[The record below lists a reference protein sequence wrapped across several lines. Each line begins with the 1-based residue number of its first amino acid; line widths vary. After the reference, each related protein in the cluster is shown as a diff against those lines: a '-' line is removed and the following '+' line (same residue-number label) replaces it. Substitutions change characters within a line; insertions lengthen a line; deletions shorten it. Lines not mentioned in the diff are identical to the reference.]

1 MRNPDPKRR
10 KVVVLGMMTKMP
22 VAGVVW
28 QTMHYV
34 LGLERLG
41 CEAYYVETHARTPS
55 MLMRRE
61 DDESSLLA
69 ANFIARTLR
78 RFDLSDRWAL
88 RALHDDGRCY
98 GMSERELERLI
109 GSAELL
115 INLHGGTEPLSDLAA
130 TGRLVYV
137 ETDPVQLQL
146 ELHAN
151 RKETVEFLEPHC
163 AFFTF
168 GENIGNADCP
178 LPTPAQFDFHPT
190 RQPVVLDLWADVSA
204 GPGRAFTS
212 IGNWRQSW
220 RDVRFRGETYT
231 WSKHHEFLKFIDLP
245 ERSGDAFEL
254 ALSSFD
260 EPDRQL
266 LERKGW
272 RVRNALE
279 FSEDLDAYRG
289 YIAASRGEFT
299 VAKDQNVRLR
309 TGWFSDRA
317 ATYLAAGRPV
327 ITQDTGFGNTLPTGA
342 GLFAFADMDAA
353 LGALEEI
360 DGDYPRHCAAAEEIA
375 HEWFAHDAVLGRLL
389 ADVDAEWSRSR
400 GGGEHDA
407 NPQPFPDEMLLT
419 TVSRRPT
426 RLPRSTVETAMKKPV
441 PVGVERALA
450 DGGGAS
456 IVVVTYGG
464 LAFTRLCL
472 ESVLAN
478 TRDIA
483 YELIVVDN
491 GSGDD
496 TPEYLAAVTERN
508 SRVRVVLN
516 GGNLGFSAAVNEGL
530 ALARADHLVLLNNDT
545 LVPPGWLAGL
555 LAHLEDESVG
565 LVGPV
570 TNRIGNEAE
579 IQADYRTWG
588 EFLSFC
594 RRRAIE
600 RRGEEIDI
608 QVAAMFCLG
617 MRRDVWERLGPLD
630 ERFEIGLLEDDDY
643 SERARRAGYHV
654 RCADDVFVHH
664 FSEASFGKLI
674 PTGEY
679 TEILQ
684 ENKRRFAE
692 KWGAAWRPYARR
704 QSTSYRTLTH
714 RIRDLVAQRLPPDSS
729 VLVVS
734 RGDEEL
740 LRFDGREGLHF
751 PQAENGVYAGHYPGD
766 SGEAIA
772 HLEEVRRHQ
781 SPRFLLFPETG
792 LWWLDHYGGLR
803 KHLEKR
809 YRRVA
814 FEEGT
819 AVIYSLRESA
829 NGTEAAR

>member
-1 MRNPDPKRR
+1 MHPAAAKRR

-61 DDESSLLA
+61 DDESSLIA

-78 RFDLSDRWAL
+78 RFDLGDRWAF

-98 GMSERELERLI
+98 GMSERELERLV

-115 INLHGGTEPLSDLAA
+115 VNLHGGTEPLPELAA

-151 RKETVEFLEPHC
+151 RKETIEFLEPHC

-168 GENIGNADCP
+168 GENIGKPDCG
-178 LPTPAQFDFHPT
+178 LPAPKQFDFHPT
-190 RQPVVLDLWADVSA
+190 RQPVVLDLWADLSA
-204 GPGRAFTS
+204 GAGRAFTS
-212 IGNWRQSW
+212 IGNWKQNW
-220 RDVRFRGETYT
+220 RDVRFQGETYT

-245 ERSGDAFEL
+245 ERSGREFEL

-260 EPDRQL
+260 EGDRRL

-272 RVRNALE
+272 RVREALE

-299 VAKDQNVRLR
+299 AAKDQNVRLR

-327 ITQDTGFGNTLPTGA
+327 ITQETGFSNVLPTGA
-342 GLFAFADMDAA
+342 GLLPFADMDDA
-353 LGALEEI
+353 LRALEDVE
-360 DGDYPRHCAAAEEIA
+360 DDYPRHCAAAEEIA
-375 HEWFAHDAVLGRLL
+375 HECFAHDGVLGRLL
-389 ADVDAEWSRSR
+389 ADVGVERSRSR
-400 GGGEHDA
+400 RRGEDDA
-407 NPQPFPDEMLLT
+407 ELDPFPDEMPVT

-426 RLPRSTVETAMKKPV
+426 RLPRSTVETAMKRPV
-441 PVGVERALA
+441 PPGIEAAPL

-456 IVVVTYGG
+456 IVVVTYEN
-464 LAFTRLCL
+464 LVFTRLCL

-496 TPEYLAAVTERN
+496 TPGYLATLAERN
-508 SRVRVVLN
+508 PHLRVILN
-516 GGNLGFSAAVNEGL
+516 GGNLGFSPAANEGL
-530 ALARADHLVLLNNDT
+530 ALARGDHLVLLNNDT
-545 LVPPGWLAGL
+545 LVPPGWLPRL
-555 LAHLEDESVG
+555 LAHLEDEAVG

-579 IQADYRTWG
+579 VHAEYRTWA

-594 RRRAIE
+594 GQRAIE
-600 RRGEEIDI
+600 RGGEEIDI

-630 ERFEIGLLEDDDY
+630 ERYEIGLLEDDDY
-643 SERARRAGYHV
+643 SERARRAGYRI

-664 FSEASFGKLI
+664 FSEASFGKLV

-679 TEILQ
+679 AEILQ
-684 ENKRRFAE
+684 DNKRRYAE
-692 KWGAAWRPYARR
+692 KWGSPWRPYARR
-704 QSTSYRTLTH
+704 QSTSYRVLTQ
-714 RIRDLVAQRLPPDSS
+714 RIRDLVAQRLPPQSR

-734 RGDEEL
+734 RGDDEL
-740 LRFDGREGLHF
+740 LRFEGREGLHF

-766 SGEAIA
+766 SREAIA
-772 HLEEVRRHQ
+772 HLEEVRREQ
-781 SPRFLLFPETG
+781 GARFLLFPETG

-803 KHLEKR
+803 GHLESC

-819 AVIYSLRESA
+819 AVIYSLREPSSQ
-829 NGTEAAR
+829 TERAR

>member
-1 MRNPDPKRR
+1 MHPAGPKRR

-78 RFDLSDRWAL
+78 RFDLGDRWAL

-98 GMSERELERLI
+98 GMSDRELERLI
-109 GSAELL
+109 ASAELL
-115 INLHGGTEPLSDLAA
+115 INLHGGTEPLPELAA

-146 ELHAN
+146 ELHAD
-151 RKETVEFLEPHC
+151 RKETIEFLEPHC

-168 GENIGNADCP
+168 GENIGKPGCG
-178 LPTPAQFDFHPT
+178 LPAPKQFDFHPT
-190 RQPVVLDLWADVSA
+190 RQPVVLDLWADLSA

-212 IGNWRQSW
+212 IGNWKQHW
-220 RDVRFRGETYT
+220 RDVTFRGETYT
-231 WSKHHEFLKFIDLP
+231 WSKHREFLKFIDLP
-245 ERSGDAFEL
+245 ERSGRAFEL
-254 ALSSFD
+254 ALSSLD

-266 LERKGW
+266 LERRGW
-272 RVRNALE
+272 RVRQALE

-327 ITQDTGFGNTLPTGA
+327 ITQETGFSNVLPTGA
-342 GLFAFADMDAA
+342 GLFPFVDMDDA
-353 LGALEEI
+353 LRALEEI
-360 DGDYPRHCAAAEEIA
+360 EDDYPRHCAAAEEVA
-375 HEWFAHDAVLGRLL
+375 NECFAHDGVLGRLL
-389 ADVDAEWSRSR
+389 ADVGVERSRSR
-400 GGGEHDA
+400 RPGEDDA
-407 NPQPFPDEMLLT
+407 ELDPFPDEMLVT

-426 RLPRSTVETAMKKPV
+426 RLPRSTVETTMKRPV
-441 PVGVERALA
+441 PPGVEAPPL

-456 IVVVTYGG
+456 VVVVTYEN
-464 LAFTRLCL
+464 LVFTRLCL

-496 TPEYLAAVTERN
+496 TPGYLAALAERN
-508 SRVRVVLN
+508 SHLRVILN
-516 GGNLGFSAAVNEGL
+516 GGNLGFSPAVNEGL

-545 LVPPGWLAGL
+545 LVPPGWLARL
-555 LAHLEDESVG
+555 LAHLGDESVG

-579 IQADYRTWG
+579 VQAEYRTWA

-594 RRRAIE
+594 LERAIE
-600 RRGEEIDI
+600 RGGDEVDI

-630 ERFEIGLLEDDDY
+630 ERYEIGLLEDDDY
-643 SERARRAGYHV
+643 SERARRAGYRV
-654 RCADDVFVHH
+654 CCADDVFVHH
-664 FSEASFGKLI
+664 FSEASFGKLV

-679 TEILQ
+679 AEILQ
-684 ENKRRFAE
+684 DNKRRYAE
-692 KWGAAWRPYARR
+692 KWGAPWRPYARR
-704 QSTSYRTLTH
+704 QSTSYRVLTR
-714 RIRDLVAQRLPPDSS
+714 RIRDLVAQRLPPQSR

-734 RGDEEL
+734 RGDDEL
-740 LRFDGREGLHF
+740 LRFEGREGLHF

-766 SGEAIA
+766 SREAIA
-772 HLEEVRRHQ
+772 HLEEVRREQ
-781 SPRFLLFPETG
+781 GARFLLFPETG

-803 KHLEKR
+803 SHLETC

-819 AVIYSLRESA
+819 AVIYSLREPSSQM
-829 NGTEAAR
+829 ERAR

>member
-1 MRNPDPKRR
+1 MRPAGAKRR

-28 QTMHYV
+28 QTIHYV

-41 CEAYYVETHARTPS
+41 YEAYYVETHARTPS

-61 DDESSLLA
+61 DDDSSLIA

-78 RFDLSDRWAL
+78 RFDLGDRWAF

-115 INLHGGTEPLSDLAA
+115 VNLHGGTEPLPELAA

-151 RKETVEFLEPHC
+151 RQETIDFLEPHC

-168 GENIGNADCP
+168 GENMGNPDCA
-178 LPTPAQFDFHPT
+178 LPVPQQFDFHPT
-190 RQPVVLDLWADVSA
+190 RQPVVLDLWADLSA

-212 IGNWRQSW
+212 IGNWRQDW
-220 RDVRFRGETYT
+220 RDVQFHGETYT
-231 WSKHHEFLKFIDLP
+231 WSKHHEFLKLIDLP
-245 ERSGDAFEL
+245 ERSGHELEL
-254 ALSSFD
+254 ALSSLD
-260 EPDRQL
+260 KGDRQL

-272 RVRNALE
+272 RVREAME

-309 TGWFSDRA
+309 SGWFSDRA

-327 ITQDTGFGNTLPTGA
+327 ITQETGFSNVLPTGA
-342 GLFAFADMDAA
+342 GLFAFADIEEAI
-353 LGALEEI
+353 GALDAVEADHE
-360 DGDYPRHCAAAEEIA
+360 RHCAAAEQIA
-375 HEWFAHDAVLGRLL
+375 QEWFAHDVVLSPLL
-389 ADVDAEWSRSR
+389 AAVDVALRRPRQPDGPRSL
-400 GGGEHDA
+400 A
-407 NPQPFPDEMLLT
+407 PFPNDMLLT

-426 RLPRSTVETAMKKPV
+426 RLPRSTVEIAMRRSAP
-441 PVGVERALA
+441 PRVEAAPL
-450 DGGGAS
+450 DSDGAS
-456 IVVVTYGG
+456 IVVVTYEN
-464 LAFTRLCL
+464 LVFTRLCL

-478 TRDIA
+478 TRETG
-483 YELIVVDN
+483 YELVVVDN

-496 TPEYLAAVTERN
+496 TPEYLATLAERN
-508 SRVRVVLN
+508 SHVRVILN
-516 GGNLGFSAAVNEGL
+516 GGNLGFAPAANEGL
-530 ALARADHLVLLNNDT
+530 ALARGEHLVVLNNDT
-545 LVPPGWLAGL
+545 LVPPAWLPRL
-555 LAHLEDESVG
+555 LAHLDDEVVG

-579 IQADYRTWG
+579 VRADYRTWA
-588 EFLSFC
+588 EFLRFSEQ
-594 RRRAIE
+594 RAIA
-600 RRGEEIDI
+600 RSGEEVDI
-608 QVAAMFCLG
+608 QVAAMFCLA
-617 MRRDVWERLGPLD
+617 MRRDVHEQLGPLD
-630 ERFEIGLLEDDDY
+630 ERYEIGLLEDDDY

-664 FSEASFGKLI
+664 FSEASFGKLV

-679 TEILQ
+679 AELLR
-684 ENKRRFAE
+684 ENKRRYAE
-692 KWGAAWRPYARR
+692 KWGAPWRPYARR
-704 QSTSYRTLTH
+704 QSTSYRVLTQ
-714 RIRDLVAQRLPPDSS
+714 RIRDLVAERVPPRSR

-734 RGDEEL
+734 RGDDQL
-740 LRFDGREGLHF
+740 LSFDGRIGFHF
-751 PQAENGVYAGHYPGD
+751 PQADSGVYAGHYPGN
-766 SGEAIA
+766 SREAIA
-772 HLEEVRRHQ
+772 HLEQVRRAQ
-781 SPRFLLFPETG
+781 GAQFLLFPETG
-792 LWWLDHYGGLR
+792 LWWLDHYAGLR
-803 KHLEKR
+803 SHLDTNH
-809 YRRVA
+809 RRVA

-819 AVIYSLRESA
+819 AVIYSLQEPSNPSESV
-829 NGTEAAR
+829 T